1 MNDHYLTSKY
11 NIIMIGCNFNLNIL
25 YSAIVF
31 TLILMHFI
39 QMNGNAHNTNMYFI
53 TYIVHL

>member
-1 MNDHYLTSKY
+1 
-11 NIIMIGCNFNLNIL
+11 MIGCNSNLNIL
-25 YSAIVF
+25 YSTIVS

-39 QMNGNAHNTNMYFI
+39 QMNGNIHNIDMYCI